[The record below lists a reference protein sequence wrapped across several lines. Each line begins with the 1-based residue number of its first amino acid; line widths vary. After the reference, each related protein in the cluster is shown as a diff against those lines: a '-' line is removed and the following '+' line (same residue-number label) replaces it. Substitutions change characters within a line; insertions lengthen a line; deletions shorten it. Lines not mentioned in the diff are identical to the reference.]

1 MAHFNSRTLRFYQ
14 GSYLSLVLVGNR
26 IERILRNK
34 RQPLA
39 LLHDRQGVPLIC
51 DVQDSTYGM
60 NVGSAPSYTPYG
72 YRFSAQ
78 AKSTI
83 AYTGEWF
90 EQPIEGYLLGNGY
103 RDYSASLMR
112 FRSPDSFSPFGGVLN
127 PYCYCDGDP
136 INNSDPSGH
145 MPNSS
150 RATQPGSSASKPNLP
165 PQTNPSGSSP
175 DLLPAVFGE
184 RFSMRTTQ
192 STQPASTRDRSMSLQ
207 QYTKILAQ
215 LDKRL
220 SEVRAEVDTALKA
233 KDSPSFQKSAPLLT
247 TLEEKRDSHTALLDY
262 GFVYITSRGEKKFI
276 GRSTPPTPVELNNQ
290 TRNTES

>member
-150 RATQPGSSASKPNLP
+150 RATQPGSSASKLNLP
-165 PQTNPSGSSP
+165 PQTNRSGSSP
-175 DLLPAVFGE
+175 NLLPAVFGE
-184 RFSMRTTQ
+184 QFSMRTTQ
-192 STQPASTRDRSMSLQ
+192 SNQPASISDGSMSLQ
-207 QYTKILAQ
+207 QYNNMTTRYNNHIKSLHSELKTAIEQKDSSLSMKITTNLKIAEEERASHMAS
-215 LDKRL
+215 LDAGLVYRL
-220 SEVRAEVDTALKA
+220 SKGKET
-233 KDSPSFQKSAPLLT
+233 
-247 TLEEKRDSHTALLDY
+247 
-262 GFVYITSRGEKKFI
+262 FI
-276 GRSTPPTPVELNNQ
+276 STKQPTPKELNSQTRSTQN
-290 TRNTES
+290 